1 MGFFKHLIGLALCLL
16 PVTLEANSY
25 SDPSGSNPLVNLV
38 GDYYMGGN
46 SNGSILCQGAADE
59 TGCNAAFAIGFNFD
73 WHGTT
78 YTHGLMSTNGCL
90 KLLTSSSFNSATDY
104 CSYEVNHLG
113 PSYGMNDT
121 LYPFWSDLDLGT
133 ALQTQA
139 PHDST
144 MLFDTGPGVAIFG
157 WYYMR
162 EYGVTADT
170 DQYDP
175 QYPNAHNTFEI
186 VLLDQ
191 NCSECP
197 GNAENDENDD
207 YAYIYGNLEI
217 SHSNVLI
224 GEKKDS
230 DTFNEKY
237 FFSDNSWCAD
247 CVNPQDGTLGRYTYI
262 WDDYDQGNVE
272 GGALYYDGNGVEPA
286 QCENDPLFSTQCS
299 LYSISYLNSQC
310 SIDPNFSTNC
320 AGYFNKV
327 DELLDQEEQCYQ
339 DASLSFCAGLGIF
352 ANYSDLDL
360 DMMANGYGDSNYF
373 NPNDWGNMDG
383 YDPNTGLVTQDDGSQ
398 ISIDGSY
405 YSDGYDPN
413 VDYDSMNDTAGSE
426 FQMDE
431 YGVYV
436 PNQYD
441 PMEDENIEYEYLSG
455 EQKMLVDQGL
465 SLQEAVLITMG
476 TQDIIALGHD
486 PSIQF
491 QGNNPGDLVMDTI
504 GLENYDL
511 EMHDE
516 YMLEQAI
523 ENGFEDGFTTS
534 DIWATE
540 EYMLQE
546 AMYEQQFEDQYGED
560 AYGWTSKEWYEYD
573 VKEFGQDQVDEW
585 YGKEVEFDESGNFE
599 WETYD
604 YALEDEYLM
613 ELYYEEDMMTDMEY
627 EVFLSDN
634 IDIQKECPTCDVE
647 AFFDLSDEEQLAF
660 DEIREFDEEAYFDLD
675 VASDIERFIQ
685 EEGLEDLL
693 SEDELAEFKNEAF
706 AEMDEYYE
714 EGPMMEEHHEEN
726 SPTHY
731 ADASTPDTNSER
743 EQKQEKQDKQF
754 VGNVGSGVMSL
765 SVAEFN
771 IDFGNSNDNSFASNE
786 TQQQLETI
794 IADIIDDGSSSV
806 SIDDGSSSVDDGSS
820 SGNDGSGSF
829 AQGNDGS
836 SQSSTTFNDGS
847 SQGNMGI
854 LTQESTT
861 GDTFF
866 QEQSEQNMGQQSF
879 DATVSVTDTVD
890 TGAFEVA
897 DSFAE
902 AQTEQQDESLQFVES
917 FDDGTGGGISS
928 TDVQFEDELTEAL
941 ASGTGL
947 TEFLSQQ
954 TPDYNK
960 YEIEAP
966 TQLEVNQFE
975 AVASLADTMGAEVA
989 QANLTAEL
997 ESIQTDG
1004 KQGNEYGDQT
1014 VAVAYI
1020 GYTAGFSEYT
1030 SQMQLADQQA
1040 WYGSSQVY
1048 KGNKPVDNKAS
1059 FYMMAGK
1066 TQEKLKE
1073 MIYSQYK
1080 LLETETEK

>member
-1 MGFFKHLIGLALCLL
+1 MGFIKHLIGLALCLL
-16 PVTLEANSY
+16 PIGLEANSY
-25 SDPSGSNPLVNLV
+25 GTPGNDYPLVDLV
-38 GDYYMGGN
+38 GNYYNGN
-46 SNGSILCQGAADE
+46 SDNSILCQGAADE
-59 TGCNAAFAIGFNFD
+59 TGCNIAFGIGFDFE
-73 WHGTT
+73 WHGETF
-78 YTHGLMSTNGCL
+78 THGLMSTNGCL
-90 KLLTSSSFNSATDY
+90 KLLKSSTFDSTMDY
-104 CSYEVNHLG
+104 CSYGVDHLG
-113 PSYGMNDT
+113 PNVGMDNT
-121 LYPFWSDLDLGT
+121 LFPFWADLDLGSIYD
-133 ALQTQA
+133 TQA
-139 PHDST
+139 PYQST
-144 MLFDTGPGVAIFG
+144 MLFNNDTPGYTVFG

-170 DQYDP
+170 DQFDP
-175 QYPNAHNTFEI
+175 QYPNAHNTFELI
-186 VLLDQ
+186 LLDQ
-191 NCSECP
+191 NCSDCA
-197 GNAENDENDD
+197 GNTDDENDD
-207 YAYIYGNLEI
+207 YAYLYGNLEI
-217 SHSNVLI
+217 NHSNVLV

-230 DTFNEKY
+230 DNFNEAY
-237 FFSDNSWCAD
+237 FFSDNSYCETCID
-247 CVNPQDGTLGRYTYI
+247 PNTGLQGRYLFI
-262 WDDYDQGNVE
+262 WDDYDNGTLE
-272 GGALYYDGNGVEPA
+272 GQAMYADGNGTEPA
-286 QCENDPLFSTQCS
+286 ECASDPLYSTECS
-299 LYSISYLNSQC
+299 LYSVSYLADQC
-310 SIDPNFSTNC
+310 SADPSYSSQC
-320 AGYFNKV
+320 AGYYDKI
-327 DELLDQEEQCYQ
+327 DELLDSQQECYN
-339 DASLSFCAGLGIF
+339 DPNLPGCAGLGIF
-352 ANYSDLDL
+352 DTTSQYDYATGNMGPYYS
-360 DMMANGYGDSNYF
+360 
-373 NPNDWGNMDG
+373 PNDFGEMDG
-383 YDPNTGLVTQDDGSQ
+383 YDPNTGLVTQSDGSQ
-398 ISIDGSY
+398 ISIQGDY

-413 VDYDSMNDTAGSE
+413 VDYDSINSNTGDDFYMNQD
-426 FQMDE
+426 
-431 YGVYV
+431 GVYV

-441 PMEDENIEYEYLSG
+441 PMEDDSIEYEYLNG
-455 EQKMLVDQGL
+455 EQQMLVDQGL

-476 TQDIIALGHD
+476 TDDIIALGHD

-511 EMHDE
+511 ELHDE
-516 YMLEQAI
+516 TMLKQAE
-523 ENGFEDGFTTS
+523 ENGFVNGFTTS

-540 EYMLQE
+540 EYMLEQE
-546 AMYEQQFEDQYGED
+546 LYDQQFEEQYGDD
-560 AYGWTSKEWYEYD
+560 AYGWSAQEWYEYD

-585 YGKEVEFDESGNFE
+585 YGKDVVFTEDGHFE

-604 YALEDEYLM
+604 YALDDEYLM
-613 ELYYEEDMMTDMEY
+613 ELYYEDDMEFDLAY
-627 EVFLSDN
+627 EQFLSDE
-634 IDIQKECPTCDVE
+634 IDLQKECPTCDIE
-647 AFFDLSDEEQLAF
+647 AFFDLSDDELIAF
-660 DEIREFDEEAYFDLD
+660 ENERMYEEEAYFELGPEADL
-675 VASDIERFIQ
+675 ERFIQ

-693 SEDELAEFKNEAF
+693 SEEDLEQFKNEAY

-726 SPTHY
+726 GPVHF
-731 ADASTPDTNSER
+731 ADASTPESNTER
-743 EQKQEKQDKQF
+743 EQKQEKADKQF
-754 VGNVGSGVMSL
+754 VGNVGAGVMSL

-771 IDFGNSNDNSFASNE
+771 IDFGNSNDTSYASSE

-806 SIDDGSSSVDDGSS
+806 DDGSSSVDDGSS
-820 SGNDGSGSF
+820 SGNDGSGQF

-836 SQSSTTFNDGS
+836 NSNTGYNDGS
-847 SQGNMGI
+847 SQGNMGM
-854 LTQESTT
+854 LTQESST

-879 DATVSVTDTVD
+879 DATTSTTDTVD

-897 DSFAE
+897 TSSAE
-902 AQTEQQDESLQFVES
+902 AQTVQQEETLQFVDS
-917 FDDGTGGGISS
+917 FDDGTGGGVSGADI
-928 TDVQFEDELTEAL
+928 QFEDELTDAL

-997 ESIQTDG
+997 ESIQDG
-1004 KQGNEYGDQT
+1004 GEQGNEYGDQT

-1059 FYMMAGK
+1059 FYMMAGN
-1066 TQEKLKE
+1066 TQEKLKQ

-1080 LLETETEK
+1080 AVEKQTETEK